1 MLEENLTCSK
11 LSNSSTE
18 NNGGY
23 SPLISKLF
31 NASKYMSSLKSGAWI
46 KQHDF
51 QIKITPPLKE
61 IISHLNGKLFEQK
74 DFLTVKLILIS

>member
-46 KQHDF
+46 KTTLFSNQNNTT
-51 QIKITPPLKE
+51 IERNYLK
-61 IISHLNGKLFEQK
+61 LKW
-74 DFLTVKLILIS
+74 

>member
-1 MLEENLTCSK
+1 MSEENLTCSK

-46 KQHDF
+46 K
-51 QIKITPPLKE
+51 T
-61 IISHLNGKLFEQK
+61 
-74 DFLTVKLILIS
+74 T